1 MSIQQIMS
9 TGLSALSANQ
19 QALKATSTNVAN
31 VNTVGYARLDVQF
44 TSRAATGGISG
55 VEINVTRVANTYLA
69 AAEMRGAAD
78 VAAADVLAQFMDR
91 AQGLLGDPSDSSSV
105 FGTLD
110 PVFSSFG
117 ALAVDPSSALRRSG
131 SLSDV
136 QTLLAQLGTTSEEIT
151 ALRDESHSR
160 IMSSIEEANALMSG
174 IAKLNAS
181 IQRSTIA
188 GVSSSDA
195 ETEQQRMI
203 DRLSEI
209 VDIRTQARS
218 LGGVEVRTTDGL
230 LLVDVDAAKL
240 GFNSN
245 SGNEPYPSL
254 VMTPPRST
262 NETPLETHLQGGEL
276 KGLLRV
282 RDKEL
287 VDLQLAFGEFA
298 AGAADALNAAHN
310 QASAVPAPDQ
320 LTGSNTGLIATDRLN
335 FSGVTNIAIVD
346 GNGAVVRNLRV
357 DFGAGQILDDQA
369 NTTTFANSIGD
380 FQTALNSALG
390 IDGQA
395 TFANGSLKIESTTP
409 GNGVVVADD
418 PTTPASRGGRGFSQ
432 TFGLNDLVTL
442 GTPINYATGLSGSD
456 LHGFTAG
463 QTVTFAVR
471 DTNGSIMRRIDFTV
485 GAGTTMASLRADI
498 DSALTG
504 YGQTSLDATGRLSL
518 VTTNGN
524 VGRVDVI
531 DDTTSRGD
539 TNMSFSALFG
549 LGEALPSQRARSLSI
564 RSDIVSDPDKLGTAQ
579 ADLAGAAAGTRVLSP
594 GDGRG
599 ALALE
604 AAGTKSRTFANAG
617 GLTGQVTSVMDYAAR
632 LAGHAGVRAEA
643 LDSAKAAAQSVRQEV
658 KDRRIERRG
667 RQPRRRA
674 GEDDDL
680 PASLRRRLA
689 HDPGGARSVRH
700 RPEHGL
706 RKISHDTYLFGD
718 DPDVRDDGYRQGAAG
733 TG

>member
-9 TGLSALSANQ
+9 TGLSALAANQ

-31 VNTVGYARLDVQF
+31 VNTDGYARLDVQF
-44 TSRAATGGISG
+44 TSRSSAGGLAG
-55 VEINVTRVANTYLA
+55 VEININRVANTYLA

-78 VAAADVLAQFMDR
+78 VASADVLAQFMDR

-117 ALAVDPSSALRRSG
+117 ALAVDPASALRRSG
-131 SLSDV
+131 SLSDL
-136 QTLLAQLGTTSEEIT
+136 QTLLSQLDTTSEEIS

-160 IMSSIEEANALMSG
+160 IISAVEEANALMSG

-195 ETEQQRMI
+195 ETEQQRMV

-218 LGGVEVRTTDGL
+218 LGGVEIRTTDGL
-230 LLVDVDAAKL
+230 LLVDVDSATIGL
-240 GFNSN
+240 DSN
-245 SGNEPYPSL
+245 AGNEPYPGL
-254 VMTPPRST
+254 VMISPRST
-262 NETPLETHLQGGEL
+262 TETSLETHIGGGEL

-310 QASAVPAPDQ
+310 QASAVPAPSQ
-320 LTGSNTGLIATDRLN
+320 LAGSNTGLIATDRLN
-335 FSGVTNIAIVD
+335 FTGVTHISVVD
-346 GNGAVVRNLRV
+346 GDGAVVRNLRV

-369 NTTTFANSIGD
+369 NITVFANSIGD

-390 IDGQA
+390 VEGRA
-395 TFANGSLKIESTTP
+395 SFANGSLTIASATP
-409 GNGVVVADD
+409 GNGVVVSDD
-418 PTTPASRGGRGFSQ
+418 PTTPAARGGRGFSRV
-432 TFGLNDLVTL
+432 FGLNDLVTH
-442 GTPINYATGLSGSD
+442 GTPVNYATGLSGAD

-463 QTVTFAVR
+463 QTMTFAVR
-471 DTNGSIMRRIDFTV
+471 DTSGSIARRIDFTI
-485 GAGTTMASLRADI
+485 GAGATMASLRSDI
-498 DSALTG
+498 DGALAG
-504 YGQTSLDATGRLSL
+504 YGQTTLDAMGRLSL
-518 VTTNGN
+518 VSTNGN
-524 VGRVDVI
+524 VGRIDVI

-539 TNMSFSALFG
+539 TNLSMSGLFG
-549 LGEALPSQRARSLSI
+549 LGETLPSQRSRSLTI
-564 RSDIVSDPDKLGTAQ
+564 RNDILSNPDKLGTAQ
-579 ADLAGAAAGTRVLSP
+579 ANLAGAAAGARVLSP

-599 ALALE
+599 ALAIE
-604 AAGTKSRTFANAG
+604 AAGTRSRTFANAG

-658 KDRRIERRG
+658 KDRRSSEEGVNLDEELVKMTTYQQAYAAASRMIQAAR
-667 RQPRRRA
+667 
-674 GEDDDL
+674 DL
-680 PASLRRRLA
+680 YDIVLNM
-689 HDPGGARSVRH
+689 V
-700 RPEHGL
+700 
-706 RKISHDTYLFGD
+706 
-718 DPDVRDDGYRQGAAG
+718 
-733 TG
+733 